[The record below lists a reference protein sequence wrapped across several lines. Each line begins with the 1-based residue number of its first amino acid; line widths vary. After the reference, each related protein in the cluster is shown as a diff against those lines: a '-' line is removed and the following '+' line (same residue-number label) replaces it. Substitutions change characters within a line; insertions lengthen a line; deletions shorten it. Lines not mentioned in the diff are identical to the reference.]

1 MIFVRPLIR
10 VFGVVVMGSM
20 LMTGIARADVKIGF
34 VDIQRLFDQAPV
46 AIKAKKKLEAEF
58 AKREVDLQKLNK
70 QIKTQQE
77 ALEKSG
83 VGMSDSERRNRER
96 DLAELS
102 RDFQRKQREFREDLE
117 IRSNEINAIVFERAN
132 KALKQVAEA
141 EKYDLIVQDAAYF
154 NPRIDITDK
163 IIKALADDGKLPN

>member
-1 MIFVRPLIR
+1 MTTMRQLFRAC
-10 VFGVVVMGSM
+10 GVAIACG
-20 LMTGIARADVKIGF
+20 LFMTGTVQADVKIGF
-34 VDIQRLFDQAPV
+34 VDIQRLFDQAPISV
-46 AIKAKKKLEAEF
+46 KAKKKLEAEF
-58 AKREVDLQKLNK
+58 SKRESDLQKLNK

-77 ALEKSG
+77 ALEKNG
-83 VGMSDSERRNRER
+83 ANMSESERRNKER
-96 DLAELS
+96 DLADLN

-117 IRSNEINAIVFERAN
+117 IRSNEVNAIVFERAN

>member
-1 MIFVRPLIR
+1 MTTMRQLFRLCGAAIAGGF
-10 VFGVVVMGSM
+10 
-20 LMTGIARADVKIGF
+20 LMAGPVQAEVKIGF

-46 AIKAKKKLEAEF
+46 SVKAKKKLEAEF
-58 AKREVDLQKLNK
+58 AKREADLQKLNK
-70 QIKTQQE
+70 QIKAQQD
-77 ALEKSG
+77 ALEKNG
-83 VGMSDSERRNRER
+83 ATMSDADRRNKER
-96 DLAELS
+96 DLAELN

-117 IRSNEINAIVFERAN
+117 IRSNEVNAIVFERAN

>member
-1 MIFVRPLIR
+1 MA
-10 VFGVVVMGSM
+10 GS
-20 LMTGIARADVKIGF
+20 AQAEVKIGF

-46 AIKAKKKLEAEF
+46 SIKAKKKLEAEF
-58 AKREVDLQKLNK
+58 SKREADLQKLNK

-77 ALEKSG
+77 ALEKGGATLSE
-83 VGMSDSERRNRER
+83 SERRNKER
-96 DLAELS
+96 DLADLN

-117 IRSNEINAIVFERAN
+117 IRGNEVNAVVFERAN

-141 EKYDLIVQDAAYF
+141 EKYDLILQDAAYF

>member
-1 MIFVRPLIR
+1 MTTMRQLIR
-10 VFGVVVMGSM
+10 MCGVV
-20 LMTGIARADVKIGF
+20 IASGLFMAGAVRADVKIGF

-46 AIKAKKKLEAEF
+46 SVKAKKKLEAEF
-58 AKREVDLQKLNK
+58 SKREADLQKLNK
-70 QIKTQQE
+70 QIKSQQE
-77 ALEKSG
+77 ALEKNG
-83 VGMSDSERRNRER
+83 ANMSEAERRNKER
-96 DLAELS
+96 DLADLT

-117 IRSNEINAIVFERAN
+117 IRSNEVNAIVFERAN

>member
-1 MIFVRPLIR
+1 MTTMRQLIR
-10 VFGVVVMGSM
+10 VCGVV
-20 LMTGIARADVKIGF
+20 IACGLFMAGAVRAEVKIGF

-46 AIKAKKKLEAEF
+46 SIKAKKKLEAEF
-58 AKREVDLQKLNK
+58 SKREADLQKLNK

-77 ALEKSG
+77 AREKNG
-83 VGMSDSERRNRER
+83 ANMSDAERRNKER
-96 DLAELS
+96 DLADLN

-117 IRSNEINAIVFERAN
+117 IRSNEVNAIVFERAN